1 MNILTSKSVLDGNE
15 INFLHKEN
23 DTWIALSK
31 SEFENNAK
39 FDEDNIFAIEE
50 EYLYKRIPGLRGKL
64 NHKNKTTINVDYKTG
79 EITVNP
85 QHFHFGIPTHGA
97 KATRQAN
104 AGFSYIHY
112 LSTTASLLIKPIIIL
127 VIMLILAITVGW
139 FFYIPMVVYAGF
151 KILEISKT
159 RDMYYSG
166 ALCPAIVIDEKS
178 SKIAAFT
185 DLTLGFG
192 TYPVIRIKKYP
203 IPKPYR
209 KNGTKIPVAGGYQ
222 NTHQYKHWNYYEP
235 NPLPSGIRDKSIIEE
250 KISAIPTAEWVTL
263 KNEIKKFD
271 SIPLEGYYPF
281 NIEHTNWKDIDI
293 NEIEWMQ
300 FGEEK
305 GNESPTDR
313 KHKEKMAKI
322 KAESKAR
329 SEEIKKKYNQ

>member
-1 MNILTSKSVLDGNE
+1 MNILTTKSILDGEE
-15 INFLHKEN
+15 INVLHKEN

-31 SEFENNAK
+31 ED
-39 FDEDNIFAIEE
+39 FDEEVEFDEENIYSIEE
-50 EYLYKRIPGLRGKL
+50 EYLYSRIPGLRGKL

-79 EITVNP
+79 EITTNP

-112 LSTTASLLIKPIIIL
+112 LSTIAPRLVKPLIY
-127 VIMLILAITVGW
+127 LAILLLLSISVSW
-139 FFYIPMVVYAGF
+139 FFYIPLAIYTIF

-166 ALCPAIVIDEKS
+166 ALCPAIVIDEKT

-185 DLTLGFG
+185 DLTLGSG
-192 TYPVIRIKKYP
+192 TYPVVRIRKYP
-203 IPKPYR
+203 LPKSFR
-209 KNGTKIPVAGGYQ
+209 KNGIKIPVAGGYQ
-222 NTHQYKHWNYYEP
+222 NTHNYKHWNFYEP

-250 KISAIPTAEWVTL
+250 KIKSIPTAEWVTL
-263 KNEIKKFD
+263 RNEIKKFD
-271 SIPLEGYYPF
+271 GIPLEGYYPF
-281 NIEHTNWKDIDI
+281 NIEHTNWKDIDL

-313 KHKEKMAKI
+313 KHKEKMAQN
-322 KAESKAR
+322 KADAKAR
-329 SEEIKKKYNQ
+329 SEEIKKKYDQ